1 MKWIPNFFSDLGGSL
16 AGRDFYGKA
25 LSYSA
30 ARCWRFMLT
39 LLFIISLIHTIHYL
53 EFIAKYHQKVVDLFE
68 VNNYKAVFEEGVITN
83 TPANPRFITFEGDTM
98 IVWEWIREW
107 SDADSLKELHPD
119 ISVYIGPKGIFRP
132 GGPSPYYRGYPDDLT
147 LTIDADYLRQLKMSY
162 SWIVFLFLFVMLFIV
177 SFFWSAVVILIF
189 ISPVLAIKFSKIG
202 LKFGGIWKL
211 GMFLV
216 SYHLIL
222 LTVITLYN
230 INIPYLWVYN
240 FPLYIIIIV
249 LLVRLKPED
258 LNPEMKAGDR
268 FVR

>member
-1 MKWIPNFFSDLGGSL
+1 MKWMANFFSDVGGSL
-16 AGRDFYGKA
+16 AGGDFYGKA

-30 ARCWRFMLT
+30 ARCWRYMLT
-39 LLFIISLIHTIHYL
+39 LLFIISLIHTVHYL
-53 EFIAKYHQKVVDLFE
+53 GFMAEYHQKVVDLFE
-68 VNNYKAVFEEGVITN
+68 YNNYEVVFEEGVITN

-98 IVWEWIREW
+98 VVWEWIREM

-119 ISVYIGPKGIFRP
+119 INVYIGPKGIVRL
-132 GGPSPYYRGYPDDLT
+132 GGPSPYYREYPHDLT
-147 LTIDADYLRQLKMSY
+147 LTIDADYVRTLKTSY

-177 SFFWSAVVILIF
+177 SLFWTAAVILIF
-189 ISPVLAIKFSKIG
+189 IAPVLAIKFSKVG

-222 LTVITLYN
+222 ITIFTLYN
-230 INIPYLWVYN
+230 IRIPYLWVYN
-240 FPLYIIIIV
+240 FPLYIFIIA
-249 LLVRLKPED
+249 LLVKIRPED
-258 LNPEMKAGDR
+258 LNPETKTGDR